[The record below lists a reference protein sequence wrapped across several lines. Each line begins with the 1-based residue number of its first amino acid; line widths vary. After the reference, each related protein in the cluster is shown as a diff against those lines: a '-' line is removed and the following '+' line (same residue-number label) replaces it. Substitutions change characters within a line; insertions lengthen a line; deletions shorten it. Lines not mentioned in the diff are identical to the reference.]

1 MPRTARIAL
10 NRPLRRLFDYRV
22 PEGMALTCGQRVNV
36 PFGRSAA
43 TGLVAALDAPPPEGI
58 KLKTILTCH
67 EDWPALP
74 QETFQLLSW
83 ASDYYQHPLG
93 ECLFT
98 ALPPALRR
106 GQPAEERTE
115 PHWKALAGGGS
126 LPSNATRQKALLQWL
141 ERHPNGAATRQIIQ
155 AGFSHGQIRSLRDK
169 QLITETDAPKTGTIE
184 MPVTDGPRLS
194 KAQTEAARQLAG
206 PDQGF
211 TTSLL
216 FGITGSGKTE
226 LYLDYLK
233 QHLDASDQALVLV
246 PEINLTPQ
254 TVARFERYF
263 GGRVAVWHSALN
275 DSQRLN
281 AWVKVRNGEPVIL
294 IGTRSAVLLP
304 FTRLRT
310 IIVDEEHDSSYKQGE
325 GFRYSGRDTA
335 VYRGFLNKCP
345 VILGSATPSLESI
358 HNAQSGK
365 YRLVRLEERAGDSR
379 PPEIKLLDIRSRP
392 LQAGFSRPA
401 MDAIRRTLDNGQ
413 QALVYVNRRGFA
425 PVMMCFDCGHMV
437 ECPRCDTRLTF
448 HRRDRAM
455 RCHHCDYQ
463 VAATETC
470 PKCESDAFKPV
481 GQGTERAE
489 DYLAE
494 CFPGTPIVRVD
505 RDSTQRK
512 GSIQS
517 ILKQVNSGEP
527 CILVGTQMLAKGH
540 DFPGVTL
547 VVVINADGGLFSVDF
562 RAPEQLIQ
570 TLIQVSGRSGRGAH
584 PGEVL
589 VQTCHSDHLLLQSL
603 ARGHYL
609 PVADQLLEERKTG
622 ALPPIRAMAI
632 FRAEA
637 DTMEKSLQV
646 LDRIKP
652 LASGDRMEIW
662 GPLPAMIARR
672 ADRHRGQLVIL
683 CDHRKHLNARLTRI
697 CQTLDETRL
706 PGGLKWMID
715 VDPQETG

>member
-1 MPRTARIAL
+1 VSRTVRIAL
-10 NRPLRRLFDYRV
+10 NRPIRRLFDYLV
-22 PEGMALTCGQRVNV
+22 PEGMALTCGQRVAV
-36 PFGRSAA
+36 PFGRANA
-43 TGLVAALDAPPPEGI
+43 TGLVAATDATPPEGI
-58 KLKTILTCH
+58 TLKSIQASC

-74 QETFQLLSW
+74 EETFRLLSW

-98 ALPPALRR
+98 ALPPGLRR
-106 GQPAEERTE
+106 GQPARERAE
-115 PHWKALAGGGS
+115 PHWKAIPGTKS
-126 LPSNATRQKALLQWL
+126 LSANAHRQRALLEWL
-141 ERHPNGAATRQIIQ
+141 EKYPAGAATQHIVQ
-155 AGFSHGQIRSLRDK
+155 AGFSHAQIRSLRDK
-169 QLITETDAPKTGTIE
+169 QLIAETDPPRTQTGEAPTA
-184 MPVTDGPRLS
+184 DGPHLSDAQS
-194 KAQTEAARQLAG
+194 KAAEQLTKPAE
-206 PDQGF
+206 GF
-211 TTSLL
+211 STALIY
-216 FGITGSGKTE
+216 GITGSGKTE
-226 LYLDYLK
+226 IYLDYLK
-233 QHLDASDQALVLV
+233 RYLGAQDQALVLV

-263 GGRVAVWHSALN
+263 GSRVAVWHSALN
-275 DSQRLN
+275 DAKRLN
-281 AWVKVRNGEPVIL
+281 AWLKVRNGDPVIL

-304 FTRLRT
+304 FSRLRA

-335 VYRGFLNKCP
+335 VYRGFLNNCP

-365 YRLVRLEERAGDSR
+365 YKLVRLEERAGKSK
-379 PPEIKLLDIRSRP
+379 PPKIKLLDIRSRP
-392 LQAGFSRPA
+392 LQAGFSRPTL
-401 MDAIRRTLDNGQ
+401 DAIRRTLDNGQ

-463 VAATETC
+463 IAATDLC

-489 DYLAE
+489 DFLAE
-494 CFPGTPIVRVD
+494 HFPDTPIVRVD

-517 ILKQVNSGEP
+517 ILKQVNSGKP

-570 TLIQVSGRSGRGAH
+570 TLIQVSGRAGRGEH
-584 PGEVL
+584 PGDVL
-589 VQTCHSDHLLLQSL
+589 VQTCHSDHPLLQSL

-622 ALPPIRAMAI
+622 ALPPFRAMAI

-637 DTMEKSLQV
+637 DTMEKSLQL
-646 LDRIKP
+646 LDIIKP
-652 LASGDRMEIW
+652 LTNILGIETW
-662 GPLPAMIARR
+662 GPLPALIARR
-672 ADRHRGQLVIL
+672 ADKHRAQLI
-683 CDHRKHLNARLTRI
+683 LNASNRNRLNSLLTSI
-697 CQTLDETRL
+697 CQELDQRKL
-706 PGGLKWMID
+706 PAGVKWMID